1 MWSLKRGLGA
11 LAFHGW
17 PRSTSKSQSS
27 RNGTRFTRN
36 CSRPPGVMLPF
47 LNLLERTVAWLHR
60 NTLVRAG
67 TLEWK
72 DAFVGIGFKKENV
85 FVVPVSI
92 PEHMLEFPD
101 AADVT
106 EPTIV
111 CLGKFRRY
119 KCQDHA
125 IRAMPAVLHEIP
137 NARLILAGRRDDRG
151 YEREMQRLV
160 QELGIEPS
168 VEFQFDLTEEEKK
181 DLLRKCRAMV
191 LPSSVEGFGI
201 VVLEANACGLPVIA
215 STGVPESVIHDGR
228 NGLRYNYGEVGALAQ
243 AVVRLLRDEGLH
255 TQLSANSLEFVKQFA
270 WREVGAQYQEVVERA
285 VQPEKTKVPV

>member
-1 MWSLKRGLGA
+1 
-11 LAFHGW
+11 
-17 PRSTSKSQSS
+17 
-27 RNGTRFTRN
+27 
-36 CSRPPGVMLPF
+36 
-47 LNLLERTVAWLHR
+47 
-60 NTLVRAG
+60 
-67 TLEWK
+67 
-72 DAFVGIGFKKENV
+72 
-85 FVVPVSI
+85 
-92 PEHMLEFPD
+92 
-101 AADVT
+101 
-106 EPTIV
+106 
-111 CLGKFRRY
+111 
-119 KCQDHA
+119 
-125 IRAMPAVLHEIP
+125 
-137 NARLILAGRRDDRG
+137 
-151 YEREMQRLV
+151 MQRLV

-201 VVLEANACGLPVIA
+201 VVLGANACGLPVIA

-255 TQLSANSLEFVKQFA
+255 TQLSANSLEFVKQLA